1 MEFKLAQYGYAEEYF
16 VSFILLKGQSLPLI
30 FTEKNPELPNS
41 EINIRHYL
49 PKVKRRLSYSKLS
62 RPPSLFSAQFDF
74 ISFQSLVRV
83 VSRAGGK
90 IIGPLEYLHIPT

>member
-1 MEFKLAQYGYAEEYF
+1 M
-16 VSFILLKGQSLPLI
+16 I
-30 FTEKNPELPNS
+30 FTQKNLELPNS
-41 EINIRHYL
+41 EIKMRHYL
-49 PKVKRRLSYSKLS
+49 SNTTKKSPFQVKMPLSYSRLS
-62 RPPSLFSAQFDF
+62 RPTSLFSAQFDF